1 MKSLLVCLLAGGA
14 GSARAQDAWSA
25 GAREG
30 AQVVAVL
37 VADSG
42 AGAWARTA
50 RTLEK
55 LGYRVPERDSAAGR
69 LSTEAW
75 FAPGSGAQCL
85 TSVQALVLGHTVL
98 LTGTVY
104 CGLFQHRPEPVAYS
118 AQPRGPYGNFD
129 CAAWGWGELRAVA
142 LALGGT
148 KTVWLPFQ
156 PRPPQQPGV
165 K

>member
-1 MKSLLVCLLAGGA
+1 MKSLLACVLACGA
-14 GSARAQDAWSA
+14 VRAQDAGSSD
-25 GAREG
+25 AREG

-42 AGAWARTA
+42 PGAWARTA
-50 RTLEK
+50 RTLQR
-55 LGYRVPERDSAAGR
+55 LGYYVQERDSTAGR

-75 FAPGSGAQCL
+75 FAPGSNAQCL

-98 LTGTVY
+98 LTGTRY
-104 CGLFQHRPEPVAYS
+104 CALFQHRPEPVAY
-118 AQPRGPYGNFD
+118 ATRPRGPYGNFD

-142 LALGGT
+142 RALAGT
-148 KTVWLPFQ
+148 HTVWLPYP
-156 PRPPQQPGV
+156 PRPPQRPGI